1 MIKPLR
7 YITGKQVALTLTLF
21 SAFSPSYAF
30 NLNVNVSATIMDPPC
45 IINGNRPIS
54 VNFGNDILI
63 SRINGYNYE
72 KSIAYTLDC
81 SAATSNLLKMQ
92 LKGSGATF
100 NSALLATN
108 KGNLGIELRSNGSKL
123 AVNNWLNF
131 TNPARPVL
139 TAVLVKNAA
148 IAPTGGVFSASSTLV
163 VEYQ

>member
-1 MIKPLR
+1 MIKRLR
-7 YITGKQVALTLTLF
+7 YTSIQQLILTLTLF
-21 SAFSPSYAF
+21 SALSPSYAF

-45 IINGNRPIS
+45 IINGNSPIS

-63 SRINGYNYE
+63 SRIDGYNYE
-72 KSIAYTLDC
+72 QPIAYTLDC

-100 NSALLATN
+100 NSVLLATN
-108 KGNLGIELRSNGSKL
+108 KVNLGIELRSNGSKL

>member
-7 YITGKQVALTLTLF
+7 FITREKATLTLMLF

-72 KSIAYTLDC
+72 QPITYTLDC
-81 SAATSNLLKMQ
+81 AAATSNLLKMQ
-92 LKGSGATF
+92 LKGSSTSF
-100 NSALLATN
+100 DSTLLTTN
-108 KGNLGIELRSNGSKL
+108 KVNLGIELRSNGSKL

-139 TAVLVKNAA
+139 TAVLIKNAA